1 MFLPVPRLRAFQGR
15 SILRNPGRSNLAL
28 TARLAQREL
37 IARSGGLPMSCRLP
51 CLLVFALVCLGLNAA
66 QAQDA
71 VEAFYRGKTVT
82 ITVGSAVGGGFD
94 AYARLVSH
102 HLSKHIPGNPTIVVQ
117 NIPGAGSNKAASYLA
132 TQAPKDGTAIGAL
145 QAVAITQ
152 PLISDQTLP
161 HDPSKFIMV
170 GSANNSV
177 YFCVIRSDAPVKTF
191 QETFEKE
198 AIIGTSGEGASLRE
212 YPVML
217 INVLGVKLRLIGGY
231 AGSREIMIA
240 MERNEVQG
248 MCGMDWSS
256 FLTQQP
262 NWISSGF
269 VRLLAQED
277 LRGHPEMNKL
287 GVPLTISFAK
297 TEEDRQVMELIYSQ
311 NLFGR
316 PYLLPPGVPADRV
329 AALRRA
335 FASMLKDEA
344 LLAEA
349 KKSGLDIGPMGG
361 EELQALVAKLYASP
375 PKIIQRAKQSLI
387 YKGPAR

>member
-1 MFLPVPRLRAFQGR
+1 
-15 SILRNPGRSNLAL
+15 
-28 TARLAQREL
+28 
-37 IARSGGLPMSCRLP
+37 MSYRLP
-51 CLLVFALVCLGLNAA
+51 AGLLVAAMCLAA
-66 QAQDA
+66 SGAPAQDA

-94 AYARLVSH
+94 TYARLVGR
-102 HLSKHIPGNPTIVVQ
+102 HLGRFVPGNPTMVVQ
-117 NIPGAGSNKAASYLA
+117 NIPGAGSNKAASYIAL
-132 TQAPKDGTAIGAL
+132 QAPKDGTAIGAP

-152 PLISDQTLP
+152 PLISYQAVP
-161 HDPSKFIMV
+161 HDPSKFIML
-170 GSANNSV
+170 GSANSSV

-191 QETFEKE
+191 QEAFDKE
-198 AIIGTSGEGASLRE
+198 VIIGTSGDGASLRE

-256 FLTQQP
+256 FLTQQRD
-262 NWISSGF
+262 WITSGF
-269 VRLLAQED
+269 VRLLVQED

-287 GVPLTISFAK
+287 GVPLANSFAK
-297 TEEDRQVMELIYSQ
+297 TEEDRQVMEMIYSQ

-329 AALRRA
+329 AALRKA
-335 FASMLKDEA
+335 FTTMLQDKT

-349 KKSGLDIGPMGG
+349 EKSGLDIAPMGG
-361 EELQALVAKLYASP
+361 EDLQALVTKLYALP
-375 PKIIQRAKQSLI
+375 PAVIERAKQSLI
-387 YKGPAR
+387 YKAPAR

>member
-1 MFLPVPRLRAFQGR
+1 M
-15 SILRNPGRSNLAL
+15 SN
-28 TARLAQREL
+28 
-37 IARSGGLPMSCRLP
+37 RLP
-51 CLLVFALVCLGLNAA
+51 CALVFAAACLAVNAA
-66 QAQDA
+66 PAQDVA
-71 VEAFYRGKTVT
+71 GFYRGKTVT

-94 AYARLVSH
+94 TYARLVGRH
-102 HLSKHIPGNPTIVVQ
+102 FGKFIPGNPTVVVQ
-117 NIPGAGSNKAASYLA
+117 NIPGAGSNKAASYVAL
-132 TQAPKDGTAIGAL
+132 QAPKDGTAVGAL

-152 PLISDQTLP
+152 PLISDQAVP

-191 QETFEKE
+191 AEAFDKE

-256 FLTQQP
+256 FLTQQRD
-262 NWISSGF
+262 WITSGF
-269 VRLLAQED
+269 VRLLVQED

-287 GVPLTISFAK
+287 GVPLAIAFAK
-297 TEEDRQVMELIYSQ
+297 TEEDRQIMDMIYSQ

-329 AALRRA
+329 AALRGA
-335 FASMLKDEA
+335 LSAMLQDKT

-349 KKSGLDIGPMGG
+349 EKSGLDIGPMGG
-361 EELQALVAKLYASP
+361 EELQALVAKLYALP
-375 PKIIQRAKQSLI
+375 PKVIERAKQSLI
-387 YKGPAR
+387 YKAPAR